1 MTMMMTVTII
11 NWLLDDNDQND
22 GDDDDNDHQ
31 KEGYWFEAGMMTMTM
46 TMTMTVTMTVGK
58 KDGDD
63 DQREGY
69 WSNCNAASSLLHPVQ
84 VHPQVSL
91 DCYLNRHH
99 HRHQLSSPSST
110 VITVINCHQRHHQP
124 YQVSQ

>member
-11 NWLLDDNDQND
+11 NWLLNDNDQND
-22 GDDDDNDHQ
+22 GDDDDDDHQ
-31 KEGYWFEAGMMTMTM
+31 KEGYWFEAGMMTT

-63 DQREGY
+63 PQREGY
-69 WSNCNAASSLLHPVQ
+69 WSNCNAASGLLHPVQ

-110 VITVINCHQRHHQP
+110 VISVI
-124 YQVSQ
+124 

>member
-22 GDDDDNDHQ
+22 GDDQ

-46 TMTMTVTMTVGK
+46 TRTMTMTVGK

-63 DQREGY
+63 HQREGY
-69 WSNCNAASSLLHPVQ
+69 WSNCNAASGLLHPVQ

-99 HRHQLSSPSST
+99 HRH
-110 VITVINCHQRHHQP
+110 
-124 YQVSQ
+124 